1 MERDEQDD
9 LDFDL
14 PLIKEA
20 VADYE
25 SHYRGGRLIRPSPR
39 CLMTGGFDGQGVP
52 SRGPSPGG
60 GPRPAT
66 VAAAAAVVPAA
77 TKVATALDDPAVTTS
92 GLNKR
97 KRSAAPHG
105 AAEDDERVD
114 SELRP
119 GLKPANAKLL
129 ESVLRAH
136 TVHFV

>member
-52 SRGPSPGG
+52 SRGPSKPPVISCLLYTSPS
-60 GPRPAT
+60 PR
-66 VAAAAAVVPAA
+66 
-77 TKVATALDDPAVTTS
+77 D
-92 GLNKR
+92 
-97 KRSAAPHG
+97 
-105 AAEDDERVD
+105 
-114 SELRP
+114 
-119 GLKPANAKLL
+119 
-129 ESVLRAH
+129 
-136 TVHFV
+136 